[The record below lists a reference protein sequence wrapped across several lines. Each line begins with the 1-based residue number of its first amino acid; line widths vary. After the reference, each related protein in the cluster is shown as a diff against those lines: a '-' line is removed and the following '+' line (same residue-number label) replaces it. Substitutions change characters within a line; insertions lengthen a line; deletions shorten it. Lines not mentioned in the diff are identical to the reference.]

1 MKSLYT
7 YFCALIHVSILLCAD
22 EKTTHRYP
30 FHVQLATLFSKQ
42 KHKLETNPEE
52 LQKAKEKIEAGT
64 AHPSLWICYHEV
76 MEKLN
81 HEAEIKRQM
90 EIANPYITR
99 AVRSLWEKDAEDE
112 QELLTIEKEIE
123 ISTGR
128 FKRYIQKELHR
139 FFCLT
144 ILNRDK
150 KLHPIYTK
158 ITNDLKPDYE
168 GSCVSISEEDIDA
181 VEKKVESFSNYI
193 RIQQEKLQRDTT
205 LYDAAQ
211 KTKYQYLQILCDE
224 IAKTQAVKKAELY
237 PSPMPLFFPRAL
249 DDRSTKDKPPRSP
262 RSPKSPV
269 YSPMRSPKERGEK
282 FEKIT
287 EDKET

>member
-1 MKSLYT
+1 
-7 YFCALIHVSILLCAD
+7 LCAD
-22 EKTTHRYP
+22 EKTPHRYP
-30 FHVQLATLFSKQ
+30 FHAELTTLFSTQ
-42 KHKLETNPEE
+42 QRELETNPEE

-81 HEAEIKRQM
+81 HKKEIQRQM
-90 EIANPYITR
+90 KIANPYIR
-99 AVRSLWEKDAEDE
+99 QAVRSLWEKDAEDE

-144 ILNRDK
+144 ILKRAK

-224 IAKTQAVKKAELY
+224 IAKARAVKKTGLS
-237 PSPMPLFFPRAL
+237 PSPASLYLARAL
-249 DDRSTKDKPPRSP
+249 DDASTKDKPPRSP

-269 YSPMRSPKERGEK
+269 YSPIHSPKDRGKKCERIE
-282 FEKIT
+282 E
-287 EDKET
+287 E